1 MSIHDDLMARNLRFA
16 ADFDRGDMP
25 MLPQLRT
32 LILTCADAR
41 VDPAH
46 FFGLELGEAI
56 VIRNNGGRVTR
67 AVIDE
72 IVTLTVMV
80 SAATNGQESAF
91 NVVLV
96 QHTNCGAQRL
106 ADPQLQG
113 MLQHK
118 FGIDVSEY
126 AITDQATDL
135 MKDIGRLADTP
146 EVPNDMTVSAMLYD
160 VATGAVREVAPVK
173 RLAEYR
179 AVVATANAA
188 MAG

>member
-1 MSIHDDLMARNLRFA
+1 MSIHDDLIARNMRFA

-25 MLPQLRT
+25 MLPQMRT
-32 LILTCADAR
+32 LILTCVDAR

-46 FFGLELGEAI
+46 FLGLDLGEAI
-56 VIRNNGGRVTR
+56 VTRNNGGRVTR
-67 AVIDE
+67 AIIDE

-106 ADPQLQG
+106 ADPQLQR

-126 AITDQATDL
+126 AITDQGTDL
-135 MKDIGRLADTP
+135 MKDIGRLADAP

-160 VATGAVREVAPVK
+160 VATGAVQEIAPVK
-173 RLAEYR
+173 RIAEYR
-179 AVVATANAA
+179 AAGATANAA
-188 MAG
+188 ITE